1 MKEKL
6 KNYAIFLLTAFLIIA
21 HHSCVYKEEV
31 ASEKTAF
38 EAEPQHLICSEWN
51 TMSQYRHPD
60 NLLLGSFDYCVGYTY
75 VQR

>member
-31 ASEKTAF
+31 VSEK
-38 EAEPQHLICSEWN
+38 LVCSEWN